1 MTNNALLKLR
11 IYFTAITAIAIWS
24 LLFWDYAHGG
34 VPIHHILQRADMPS
48 FSNWWGAVLIPVLTW
63 FLLNQICKRIPV
75 NNCEKASFATIPIA
89 IYVGF
94 FASLAF
100 GIILSALFS
109 FDVHDISGYMLLA
122 LLPLALFFPIYR
134 AECLSG
140 FVLGMMFTFGGVLP
154 VLIGSLFVAIG
165 FIIFRVL
172 RPSFIYLFK
181 KISKR

>member
-11 IYFTAITAIAIWS
+11 IYFTAITAIVIWS

-34 VPIHHILQRADMPS
+34 VPIHHLLQRADMPS
-48 FSNWWGAVLIPVLTW
+48 FSNWWGGVLIPVLTW
-63 FLLNQICKRIPV
+63 FLLKQICKRIPTNTVEKV
-75 NNCEKASFATIPIA
+75 NFSAVSNN
-89 IYVGF
+89 IYIGF

-109 FDVHDISGYMLLA
+109 FDVHDIPGYMLLA

-134 AECLSG
+134 AECLLG

-154 VLIGSLFVAIG
+154 VLIGSIFAAIY
-165 FIIFRVL
+165 FIIFKVFRTAI
-172 RPSFIYLFK
+172 IYLFK
-181 KISKR
+181 KISER